1 MTQPYKKKLI
11 EVAIPLDAINAASA
25 REKSIRHGHPSTL
38 HLWWARRPLAAC
50 RAVLFAQ
57 LVDDPSGYVDRL
69 LEDPDIRKQAEAEL
83 RVRHK
88 TWQERTASAQ
98 GNVAETPEP
107 TLEDCAADI
116 ERKRLF
122 AIIED
127 LVKWENST
135 NEEVLERARTEIR
148 RSCARGEGLDP
159 DGDLSDVELPPVYD
173 PFSGGGSIPLEAQRL
188 GLPAYGSDLNPV
200 AVMIGKAMI
209 EFPPRFKDMPPIH
222 PGAKERSFYRNAEG
236 LAEDVRF
243 YGRLFKARAWEKIG
257 HLYPKVDLPKE
268 QGGGSAIVIA
278 WIWARTVPSPD
289 PAFSGVAV
297 PIASSFLL
305 SAKPGKQAWLEPV
318 VDKVK
323 KRVDF
328 VVKTGSDLE
337 KVEEAKNGTKV
348 GRASFRCLLS
358 EAAIDAAYVRRC
370 AKKGKM
376 GSQLIGIV
384 AEGPR
389 GRIYC
394 APDEEQIAIANK
406 AKSNWKP
413 EGQVPSPS
421 HDVDRLPMYGMP
433 VWGDAFS
440 ERQLVALTTLS
451 DLVHEIRH
459 LAEHDAIVAG
469 MSDDAI
475 PLRSGG
481 CHSKAY
487 AEAISVYLAFLVGQ
501 VANHSSTVCGWNSP
515 NQQMRS
521 TFSRQAIPMTWD
533 YAEVNVF
540 SSSSGSFHSL
550 FDRMVKGFETLAHG
564 SRDGAIIQSDAQ
576 KLDYGREC
584 VISTDPPYYDNISYS
599 DVSDFFYSWMKPSI
613 RDVYPELFGL
623 MATPKSEE
631 LIASPD
637 RNGGRD
643 AAEVFFLSGMSLAME
658 NMANHAISSAPAT
671 IYYAFKQSDIETEGV
686 SSSGWATF
694 ISAVLSSGFSVVGT
708 WPVRTEKPGRMVAVG
723 TNALANSVV
732 LVCRKKEATADT
744 ITRAEFI
751 RALKR
756 ELPPAIAEL
765 QAANI
770 APADMPQSAIGPG
783 MGVFSRFKAVLEADD
798 SPMTVKTALQL
809 INAELDEY
817 LGGIQGEFDADTRFA
832 ITWFEQNGMGKG
844 EYGVADN
851 LARAR
856 GISVES
862 VKHAGI
868 VERAAGKVRLL
879 RRDEID
885 PVWEPSEDT
894 HLTVWECL
902 QHLVLLHAH
911 HGISYE
917 TALLLKKIGDKAE
930 AVKDLAYCLYDISAN
945 KRQDAKEATAYNALI
960 ADWTDLSREAAT
972 IYDTRGDGQTRL
984 DI

>member
-1 MTQPYKKKLI
+1 MKKKLI
-11 EVAIPLDAINAASA
+11 EVAIPLEVINAASA

-57 LVDDPSGYVDRL
+57 LVDDPSSHPDQFPTH
-69 LEDPDIRKQAEAEL
+69 EDQEA
-83 RVRHK
+83 
-88 TWQERTASAQ
+88 
-98 GNVAETPEP
+98 
-107 TLEDCAADI
+107 

-135 NEEVLERARTEIR
+135 NEEVLERARAEIR
-148 RSCARGEGLDP
+148 RSCG
-159 DGDLSDVELPPVYD
+159 GDFPPVYD

-188 GLPAYGSDLNPV
+188 GLPAHGSDLNPV

-209 EFPPRFKDMPPIH
+209 EIPVKFRDQGPIH
-222 PGAKERSFYRNAEG
+222 PGIKERSFYRNAEG
-236 LAEDVRF
+236 LAEDVKY
-243 YGRLFKARAWEKIG
+243 YGGIFKDKAWEKIG
-257 HLYPKVDLPKE
+257 HLYPQVDLPKE
-268 QGGGSAIVIA
+268 QGGGSATVIA

-289 PAFSGVAV
+289 PAFSGVPV

-305 SAKPGKQAWLEPV
+305 SAKPGKLAWLEPV
-318 VDKVK
+318 VDKLG
-323 KRVDF
+323 KRVNF
-328 VVKTGSDLE
+328 VAKTGASSA
-337 KVEEAKNGTKV
+337 KAEEAKNGTKV
-348 GRASFRCLLS
+348 GRANFRCLLS
-358 EAAIDAAYVRRC
+358 DAAIDAAYVRRC
-370 AKKGKM
+370 AKKGQM

-394 APDEEQIAIANK
+394 APDDKQIAIAEQ
-406 AKSNWKP
+406 AQPSWKP

-440 ERQLVALTTLS
+440 KRQLVALTTLS
-451 DLVHEIRH
+451 DLVHDIRNLVEQH
-459 LAEHDAIVAG
+459 AVAAG
-469 MSDDAI
+469 MIDDAK
-475 PLRSGG
+475 PLRSAGG
-481 CHSKAY
+481 EAKAY

-550 FDRMVKGFETLAHG
+550 FERMVKGFETLAHG
-564 SRDGAIIQSDAQ
+564 SRDGVIKQSDAQ
-576 KLDYGREC
+576 GLDYGGKY

-599 DVSDFFYSWMKPSI
+599 DVSDFFYSWMKPSL
-613 RDVYPELFGL
+613 RDVYPDLFGL
-623 MATPKSEE
+623 VATPKSEE

-643 AAEVFFLSGMSLAME
+643 AAEAFFLKGMSLAMA
-658 NMANHAISSAPAT
+658 NMAEHAVDTIPVT
-671 IYYAFKQSDIETEGV
+671 IYYAFKQSDIESEGV

-732 LVCRKKEATADT
+732 LVCRKKDVTAEI

-783 MGVFSRFKAVLEADD
+783 MGVFSRYKAVLESDD
-798 SPMTVKTALQL
+798 SPMSVKTALQL
-809 INAELDEY
+809 INRELDEY

-832 ITWFEQNGMGKG
+832 ITWFEQNGNGKG
-844 EYGVADN
+844 DYGVADN

-862 VKHAGI
+862 VKHAKI
-868 VERAAGKVRLL
+868 VESAAGKVRILM
-879 RRDEID
+879 RDELD
-885 PVWEPSEDT
+885 EDWVPERDD

-902 QHLVLLHAH
+902 QHLVKAH
-911 HGISYE
+911 EKNGISHD
-917 TALLLKKIGDKAE
+917 TAVLLKKIGSQAE
-930 AVKDLAYCLYDISAN
+930 AVKDLAYCLYDIAAL
-945 KRQDAKEATAYNALI
+945 KRKDAKEATAYNALI
-960 ADWTDLSREAAT
+960 ADWAELTKAAAA
-972 IYDTRGDGQTRL
+972 IHDTRGDGQTRM